1 MFILIKRK
9 TEIRRKYI
17 MYKYNA
23 RLNRIIDGDT
33 IDVAIDLGFDI
44 WINERVRLAG
54 IDAPEVRTR
63 DKIEKTAGIKS
74 TEWLVDMFD
83 KHEVF
88 VLATTEFNSTG
99 KYGRTIGTI
108 YLDDINVNEL
118 MIKEGFAVAYP

>member
-1 MFILIKRK
+1 
-9 TEIRRKYI
+9 
-17 MYKYNA
+17 MYKYKA

-33 IDVAIDLGFDI
+33 VDVAIDLGFDI

-54 IDAPEVRTR
+54 IDAPEVRTK
-63 DKIEKTAGIKS
+63 DKLEKAAGIEA
-74 TEWLVDMFD
+74 TAWLTTMFD

-88 VLATTEFNSTG
+88 VLATTEFNRTG

-118 MIKEGFAVAYP
+118 MIKEGHAIPYP